1 MFINSLYADTTAF
14 VTFTVYCREILAFR
28 AAAATSWILSAP
40 IMMKELEELLVDPVK
55 EFELDM
61 GACDYVASSGLRAIL
76 WAQKKMNGLGGS
88 MVVKNVIGDV
98 MEVFEMTGFADILT
112 FA

>member
-1 MFINSLYADTTAF
+1 MELKKQQVGNKLIVSVSGRLDTN
-14 VTFTVYCREILAFR
+14 
-28 AAAATSWILSAP
+28 AAQ
-40 IMMKELEELLVDPVK
+40 IMMKELEELHVDQVK
-55 EFELDM
+55 EIELDK
-61 GACDYVASSGLRAIL
+61 GACDIEASSGHRANL

>member
-1 MFINSLYADTTAF
+1 MELKKQQEGNKLIVSVSGRLDTNA
-14 VTFTVYCREILAFR
+14 
-28 AAAATSWILSAP
+28 AP

-88 MVVKNVIGDV
+88 I
-98 MEVFEMTGFADILT
+98 FEMTGFADILT